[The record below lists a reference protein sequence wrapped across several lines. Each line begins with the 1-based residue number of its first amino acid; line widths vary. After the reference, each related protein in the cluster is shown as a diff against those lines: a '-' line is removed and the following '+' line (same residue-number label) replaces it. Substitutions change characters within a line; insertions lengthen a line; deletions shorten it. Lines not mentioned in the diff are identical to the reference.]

1 MDAYL
6 EPPGFLGTGASLLA
20 DVTLLAYLLLIVPA
34 MLLGLLFARRK
45 LHRPHHKWL
54 MIAITAVNWVLII
67 FLMFAAYRFDVAP
80 NIAEQPGNSRYLL
93 PLVHGLLGIPA
104 QLLAT
109 FIVVRMLLEDTQVA
123 RAKRRGERDTSRY
136 WFRRAKPVMRLTL
149 ALWLVTATFGVL
161 TYLTRYSVIPAVT
174 IDVNVAEPVSTDE
187 VSFAAATGEAAAEPP
202 IATQEIVLDA
212 APEVTVVP
220 PLATEEVRATDA
232 TAEST
237 PVSTP
242 EIIQPEIRAA
252 ATVEAPVSTPE
263 ITKPTQTRRAPV
275 ATREVAAP
283 ATTPEAPVST
293 PEVEPPVETPE
304 VSVSDD
310 FRVEGRLEAVG
321 SSAVIVDGQRY
332 DIRGARIDDPLRVGA
347 FVRMEVRS
355 VNGVLVV
362 ERIRVE
368 DDDD

>member
-20 DVTLLAYLLLIVPA
+20 DLTLLAYLLLIIPA
-34 MLLGLLFARRK
+34 MLLGFVFARRN

-54 MIAITAVNWVLII
+54 MILVTVINWVLII

-80 NIAEQPGNSRYLL
+80 NIAGQPGNSRYLL
-93 PLVHGLLGIPA
+93 PVIHGLLGIPA

-109 FIVVRMLLEDTQVA
+109 FIVVRMLFEDTQVA
-123 RAKRRGERDTSRY
+123 RAKQRGEKDTSRY
-136 WFRRAKPVMRLTL
+136 WFRSAKPMMRVTL
-149 ALWLVTATFGVL
+149 ALWLLTATLGVI
-161 TYLTRYSVIPAVT
+161 TYLTRYSIIPAVV
-174 IDVNVAEPVSTDE
+174 IDVNVA
-187 VSFAAATGEAAAEPP
+187 
-202 IATQEIVLDA
+202 
-212 APEVTVVP
+212 APLV
-220 PLATEEVRATDA
+220 TEEVQQAEA
-232 TAEST
+232 TAVVID
-237 PVSTP
+237 PPAVTP
-242 EIIQPEIRAA
+242 EIGLD
-252 ATVEAPVSTPE
+252 ATVEVTEAPAEFTPVVTPEVDDSQIRAPATIEAPVATPE
-263 ITKPTQTRRAPV
+263 VVMPTRTRRAPA
-275 ATREVAAP
+275 ATREVAVP
-283 ATTPEAPVST
+283 ATTPEPPVAT
-293 PEVEPPVETPE
+293 PEVVPPAETPE
-304 VSVSDD
+304 VSED

-321 SSAVIVDGQRY
+321 SSAVIVNGERY